1 MDATRFRRRLPRA
14 AYTHQS
20 AVFSVTTVT
29 RDRARVF
36 AEPAVAEAAVDV
48 LRERSAFHL
57 VRVLAFCVMPD
68 HVHILMSPSRTCDVP
83 TFVGQFKNLAQ
94 RRAWTLGVR
103 GAFWQPSFHD
113 RALRRE
119 DDIATVVG
127 YILDNPGRAGLV
139 RNSRDYAFAG
149 SELARLADHVGE

>member
-1 MDATRFRRRLPRA
+1 MDTRFRRRLPSA
-14 AYTHQS
+14 AYTHES
-20 AVFSVTTVT
+20 AVFSVTTAT

-36 AEPAVAEAAVDV
+36 AEPAVAAGAVDV
-48 LRERSAFHL
+48 LRVRSAFHL

-103 GAFWQPSFHD
+103 GAFWQQSFHD

-119 DDIATVVG
+119 DDVATVVR
-127 YILDNPGRAGLV
+127 YILDNPVRAGLV
-139 RNSRDYAFAG
+139 RSSCEYAFSGGA
-149 SELARLADHVGE
+149 LARVADHVDD

>member
-1 MDATRFRRRLPRA
+1 MDTRFRRRLPSA
-14 AYTHQS
+14 AYTHEN
-20 AVFSVTTVT
+20 AIFSVTTAT
-29 RDRARVF
+29 RDRVRVF
-36 AEPAVAEAAVDV
+36 AEPAVAGGAVDV

-94 RRAWTLGVR
+94 RRAWTLGVH
-103 GAFWQPSFHD
+103 GAFWQQSFHD

-119 DDIATVVG
+119 DDVMTVVG
-127 YILDNPGRAGLV
+127 YILDNPVRAGLV
-139 RNSRDYAFAG
+139 RSSHEYAFSG
-149 SELARLADHVGE
+149 GDLAPDSDDVND

>member
-1 MDATRFRRRLPRA
+1 MEARFRRRLASP
-14 AYTHQS
+14 AYTHPT
-20 AVFSVTTVT
+20 AIFSITTAT

-36 AEPAVAEAAVDV
+36 TDARVAAGAVAI

-68 HVHILMSPSRTCDVP
+68 HVHILMSPSRSCDVP

-103 GAFWQPSFHD
+103 GAFWQHSFHD
-113 RALRRE
+113 RALRHE
-119 DDIATVVG
+119 DDVATAVR
-127 YILDNPGRAGLV
+127 YILNNPVRAGLAH
-139 RNSRDYAFAG
+139 SSSEYPFSG
-149 SELARLADHVGE
+149 GELARLIDNVGD